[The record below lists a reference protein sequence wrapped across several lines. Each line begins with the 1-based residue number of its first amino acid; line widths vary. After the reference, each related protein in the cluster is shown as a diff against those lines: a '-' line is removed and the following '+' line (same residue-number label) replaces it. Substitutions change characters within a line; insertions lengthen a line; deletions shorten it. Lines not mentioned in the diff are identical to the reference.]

1 MVAMTL
7 ADILEKLDHISD
19 VWRADTSGEQR
30 TDLSELDDL
39 LGQLD
44 EMEPETPA
52 ATERIDELRG
62 RIEILMD
69 EIEISL
75 DIEPP
80 PIFTP
85 EDLDTEPP

>member
-1 MVAMTL
+1 MNNGCHDAGGHPGK
-7 ADILEKLDHISD
+7 ARPHSD

-69 EIEISL
+69 EIEITL
-75 DIEPP
+75 GRKTILLLG
-80 PIFTP
+80 IA
-85 EDLDTEPP
+85 

>member
-1 MVAMTL
+1 MLPISL
-7 ADILEKLDHISD
+7 ADILATLDHISE
-19 VWRADTSGEQR
+19 VWRSETSAEQQTELADLDELLGR
-30 TDLSELDDL
+30 LDDA
-39 LGQLD
+39 
-44 EMEPETPA
+44 EPETA
-52 ATERIDELRG
+52 IETERIDEVRG